1 MSANGKARPLMES
14 EIKAA
19 QDESVS
25 AAMRQ
30 KIKC

>member
-1 MSANGKARPLMES
+1 MSVQRPLMES

-25 AAMRQ
+25 AAEAPENLM
-30 KIKC
+30 

>member
-1 MSANGKARPLMES
+1 MSANGKSRPLMES

-25 AAMRQ
+25 VLDASSEN
-30 KIKC
+30 